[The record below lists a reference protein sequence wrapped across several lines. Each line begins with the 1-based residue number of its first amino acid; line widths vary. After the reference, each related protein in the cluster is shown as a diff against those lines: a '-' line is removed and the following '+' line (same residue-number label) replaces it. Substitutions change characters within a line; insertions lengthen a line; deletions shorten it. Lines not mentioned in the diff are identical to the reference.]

1 MEFMDALDARWACK
15 LYDSSVA
22 LTEADELAIM
32 EAARLAPS
40 SFGLEPWRFLTVR
53 DASLRYKLFGACFL
67 QDSVRTAPLVVVS
80 LVRAAR
86 FYAPDSDFIKARA
99 ARFPGGY
106 PVFLEDY
113 RGYYAYLSENGLLE
127 HWARAQSYLACA
139 NMMNAAADRGLAS
152 CAIEG
157 YDEAQVL
164 AIAAEALPGFDSSDW
179 RVGLLCTIGCP
190 GEPRRERVRA
200 SLEELLTR
208 L

>member
-1 MEFMDALDARWACK
+1 MEFMDALEARWACK
-15 LYDSSVA
+15 LYDASKPVS
-22 LTEADELAIM
+22 EEDELAIL

-40 SFGLEPWRFLTVR
+40 SFGLEPWRFVAVR
-53 DASLRYKLFGACFL
+53 DDTLRFKLFGACFL
-67 QDSVRTAPLVVVS
+67 QDSVRTAPLVIVS

-86 FYAPDSDFIKARA
+86 FYAPDSDFVKARS

-113 RGYYAYLSENGLLE
+113 RGYYAYLHGNGLLE
-127 HWARAQSYLACA
+127 HWARAQSYIACA
-139 NMMNAAADRGLAS
+139 NMMNAATDRGLAS

-157 YDEAQVL
+157 YDEAQAL
-164 AIAAEALPGFDSSDW
+164 AILAEALPGFDSADW
-179 RVGLLCTIGCP
+179 RVGLLCSVGLP